1 MHMQIEFYGAAR
13 TVTGSQHLLTVGEY
27 KVLLD
32 CGLFQGRRAEAQA
45 FNRTMHWDAREIDA
59 VILSHAHIDHSGNL
73 PTLVKHGFSG
83 SIYATPATRDLCAI
97 MLMDSAMIQMKDAEH
112 LLKHRGEHVD
122 PLYDIDDVANTMQLF
137 DPIPYHNTFSPV
149 PGMNVTFYD
158 AGHLLGSACM
168 VIEWEEGGVQQRLLF
183 TGDIGRENRPILK
196 DPDSIGDVDFII
208 SESTYG
214 GRLHEV
220 EQDLERSLLSIINEV
235 LERNGKLLIPAFSV
249 GRTQELIWYL
259 NNLHNR
265 GLLPHIDVFVDSPLA
280 MRATDVFRL
289 HPECFDTQTRAMLY
303 RDDDLFSF
311 PGITY
316 VRDAQ
321 ESKNINVLKKPAII
335 IAGSGMCESGRILH
349 HLAHHI
355 EKDSTTILFLGYNAP
370 YTLGRKILDGDKEVR
385 IFGNYFNVRA
395 HVYELPGLSGHADHA
410 GMVQYLSDRTISS
423 VKEVFLV
430 HGEPKGQEALA
441 DSLKKAGFSSVTIP
455 ERGTVVTI

>member
-1 MHMQIEFYGAAR
+1 MQIEFYGAAR
-13 TVTGSQHLLTVGEY
+13 TVTGSQHLLTFGEY
-27 KVLLD
+27 KILLD
-32 CGLFQGRRAEAQA
+32 CGLFQGRRAEAQE
-45 FNRTMHWDAREIDA
+45 FNRKMHWDVRELDA
-59 VILSHAHIDHSGNL
+59 VILSHAHIDHSGNI
-73 PTLVKHGFSG
+73 PSLVKHGFSG

-122 PLYDIDDVANTMQLF
+122 PLYDIDDVANAMQLF
-137 DPIPYHNTFSPV
+137 DPIPYHSTFSPV

-158 AGHLLGSACM
+158 AGHLLGSACIL
-168 VIEWEEGGVQQRLLF
+168 IEWEEDGIQKRLLF

-196 DPDSIGDVDFII
+196 DPDRIGDVDFII

-220 EQDLERSLLSIINEV
+220 EQDIERSLLSIINEV

-280 MRATDVFRL
+280 IRATDVFRL
-289 HPECFDTQTRAMLY
+289 HPECFDRQTRAMLY
-303 RDDDLFSF
+303 KDEDLFSF

-316 VRDAQ
+316 TRDAN

-355 EKDSTTILFLGYNAP
+355 EKESTTILFLGYNAP

-385 IFGNYFNVRA
+385 IFGNYVTVKA

-410 GMVQYLSDRTISS
+410 GMVQYLSDRTIST

-430 HGEPKGQEALA
+430 HGEPQGQVALA
-441 DSLKKAGFSSVTIP
+441 ESLKNAGFASITIP